1 MNLITNLYQKC
12 SKENKETIELFFNQ
26 LERGLTGENIVEQ
39 FKMEKTNLFFP
50 FLYQKELKEK
60 NFSFMINEYREGF
73 FMLNIQI
80 DINYSLRLELY
91 LKSINEPSALICN
104 FWHSDYNKTYNPP
117 HDSNGGLF
125 TYYEYSTIK
134 KEWKCQQVTNSL
146 SNETKRELKIS
157 PTNHVDLDNAVLID
171 NFLKNFSEPDQM
183 LNGILL
189 SKDIDISKSY
199 IFNKLYEYSKLFN

>member
-1 MNLITNLYQKC
+1 MNTAQTLYQNC
-12 SKENKETIELFFNQ
+12 SKENQKVIDLFFND
-26 LERGLTGENIVEQ
+26 LDKYCEGEELVKK
-39 FKMEKTNLFFP
+39 FRMEKTNPFFP

-60 NFSFMINEYREGF
+60 SFSFMINEFRESF
-73 FMLNIQI
+73 FILNIPI
-80 DINYSLRLELY
+80 DLNHVLKLELY
-91 LKSINEPSALICN
+91 LKSIEEPTALICN